1 MILYLLDRLR
11 SVFVH
16 TLYKMILKGAK
27 KMDQILAV
35 VEQILAYFQE
45 GDAAA
50 VIDMIKGIDFT
61 AIIEA
66 IKGIIATITSLIG

>member
-1 MILYLLDRLR
+1 
-11 SVFVH
+11 
-16 TLYKMILKGAK
+16 
-27 KMDQILAV
+27 MDQILAV

-50 VIDMIKGIDFT
+50 VIDMIKNIDFT

-66 IKGIIATITSLIG
+66 INGFIVTIKSLIG